1 MESRATATASLP
13 GIARCAWRELDVSA
27 VIGMRLHPAYRP
39 CDWDSH
45 QYANEVWL
53 DRALQAQP
61 SGDGTSVVYLA
72 NHGLSLWCYREITS
86 RRLGLRDITSLTS
99 LAAADR
105 LTGRACAKGEGQVAR
120 AWNWRAVRAHLQQM
134 ELASADDLRP
144 EKLDILLT
152 REPENRAALW
162 HLLAA
167 HPIMRNA
174 SVPKVL
180 PFANTECVSPWQQGQ
195 RQAVGLGEDM
205 LVLSSK
211 RGANR
216 LFDVTVPLN
225 VNGPAWLIGDAPA
238 PAIAWAARTKL
249 LFFAGHTPKLYL
261 SRLRYNLFR
270 KLSRHPANATA
281 LSSTINCTV
290 GAYEVCSS
298 AERVQREYRTF
309 CLAPCRRPTAKRVC
323 APSAQAL
330 LRQCRN
336 YHGLEFSSPAFRAA
350 LATASRALP
359 RPEFLA
365 LAAQHK
371 FFLVSPG
378 DPGGFTP
385 KLTEAVALGGAAGT
399 IPVLVFFEQWLRK
412 GDERRYLPYGRWLDW
427 CSIAYVV
434 SDRTAHKQTT
444 QLLDALASIPPADI
458 ARKQASLRAVWPAF
472 VVRSRE
478 RGPSAPDYMLGE
490 ACLSAERFVEHSRL
504 RGGRL
509 RGGLGRRTVANGN
522 GPNRAPR
529 ADLTRCTFR
538 F

>member
-1 MESRATATASLP
+1 MESRTIAAASLP
-13 GIARCAWRELDVSA
+13 VIERCAWRELDVSA
-27 VIGMRLHPAYRP
+27 AIGMRLHPAYRP

-45 QYANEVWL
+45 QYANEAWL
-53 DRALQAQP
+53 DRAVRTQP
-61 SGDGTSVVYLA
+61 SDDGVPVVYLS

-99 LAAADR
+99 STVADR
-105 LTGRACAKGEGQVAR
+105 LAGRACANDEGPVAR
-120 AWNWRAVRAHLQQM
+120 AWGWRAVRAHFKRL
-134 ELASADDLRP
+134 EAADDTRQ
-144 EKLDILLT
+144 KSDILLT
-152 REPENRAALW
+152 REPENRATFW
-162 HLLAA
+162 NRLAA
-167 HPIMRNA
+167 NPILRNA

-180 PFANTECVSPWQQGQ
+180 PFANTECVSPWQQEQ
-195 RQAVGLGEDM
+195 RKAVGLGEDM

-211 RGANR
+211 LGINR
-216 LFDVTVPLN
+216 LFDVAVPLN

-238 PAIAWAARTKL
+238 PSVAWPARSKL

-261 SRLRYNLFR
+261 SRLRYNLWSA
-270 KLSRHPANATA
+270 LSRHGANATA

-298 AERVQREYRTF
+298 VERVQREYRTF
-309 CLAPCRRPTAKRVC
+309 CLEPCRWPTARRAC
-323 APSAQAL
+323 APSAST
-330 LRQCRN
+330 LRRHCRN
-336 YHGLEFSSPAFRAA
+336 YRGIDFSSAPFRAA
-350 LATASRALP
+350 LAAASRKLP

-385 KLTEAVALGGAAGT
+385 KLTEAVALGGAVGT
-399 IPVLVFFEQWLRK
+399 IPVLVFFEHWLRS

-427 CSIAYVV
+427 CSIAYLV
-434 SDRTAHKQTT
+434 SDRTAHKHTT
-444 QLLDALASIPPADI
+444 QLLDALASIQPAEI
-458 ARKQASLRAVWPAF
+458 AHKQASLRAVWPAF

-490 ACLSAERFVEHSRL
+490 ACVSAQRFAEYSR
-504 RGGRL
+504 R
-509 RGGLGRRTVANGN
+509 GRRRREWMHDRPAQT
-522 GPNRAPR
+522 
-529 ADLTRCTFR
+529 DLTRCTIR